1 MPTELS
7 SGLNLIRRLKFKRKV
22 AENNIKCYS
31 FQKNTKYI
39 EKGSIKVRKKIPLIL
54 ILIAVLGLNGCLV
67 NEIPLS
73 NSEIDAVAQYCADVL
88 LRHDSNYNSSFLE
101 ATALTPTPT
110 NTPKPTPTNT
120 PTPTPRPT
128 VPPRDP
134 NATLPPTST
143 PTNTPTP
150 TPFPA
155 NTAETWR
162 QLAKVIGAEDFSVI
176 FAGASEPEDTFSISD
191 SFVTLSKIP
200 GYDYIA
206 AKFVIENKNSVVK
219 YLKTCDM
226 ELKGLIM
233 VNGIYFDYEV
243 TSLLLNDLFYIGIDE
258 TDYPGEKVAP
268 GGRYNEPN
276 GAVVVFKVPE
286 DIEIETAG
294 MLITNKY
301 GDNVIIKIQ

>member
-1 MPTELS
+1 M
-7 SGLNLIRRLKFKRKV
+7 
-22 AENNIKCYS
+22 
-31 FQKNTKYI
+31 
-39 EKGSIKVRKKIPLIL
+39 RKKIPLIL

-67 NEIPLS
+67 EEIPLTD
-73 NSEIDAVAQYCADVL
+73 NEIDAVAQYCADAL
-88 LRHDSNYNSSFLE
+88 LRHDSNYTSSFLE
-101 ATALTPTPT
+101 AKALTPTPT
-110 NTPKPTPTNT
+110 NTPTPTPTNT

-128 VPPRDP
+128 SAPRDP
-134 NATLPPTST
+134 NATPAPTST

-155 NTAETWR
+155 NTAETWK
-162 QLAKVIGAEDFSVI
+162 QLAKVIGAENFSVI
-176 FAGASEPEDTFSISD
+176 FAGASEPEDTFEISD

-206 AKFVIENKNSVVK
+206 AKFVIENKSSVVK

-226 ELKGLIM
+226 GLTGLIM

-243 TSLLLNDLFYIGIDE
+243 TSLLLNDLFYIGVDE
-258 TDYPGEKVAP
+258 TELPGEKVAP
-268 GGRYNEPN
+268 GGRYNDPN

-286 DIEIETAG
+286 DMEIESAG
-294 MLITNKY
+294 MLIANKN